1 MGYAVIPI
9 VASIVLMLHHVVA
22 TDASSKSKWFVA
34 IVVVASMAVWRFFPQ
49 WIVLATLTQVA
60 ASVYML
66 VYLKVQ
72 E

>member
-9 VASIVLMLHHVVA
+9 VASIVLMLHHVVV
-22 TDASSKSKWFVA
+22 TDAPSKSKWFVA
-34 IVVVASMAVWRFFPQ
+34 IVVAASMAVWRFFPQ